1 MKKFIGIFTMLL
13 LTVFVLSSACKKHND
28 DDGAKFLTTDGF
40 VSSKWAGI
48 DQNSQEVTLQVT
60 SKTNMTITYY
70 ESKSLSKNTDGP
82 TKITVIIENY
92 DYNESTGAFSGN
104 GDDNKSY
111 SGTLTSTTKL
121 DLKLPSG
128 ETVALTKK

>member
-28 DDGAKFLTTDGF
+28 DDGAKFLTADGF
-40 VSSKWAGI
+40 ASSTWTGNDK
-48 DQNSQEVTLQVT
+48 NSQAVTLQVT

-82 TKITVIIENY
+82 TKITVKIENY
-92 DYNESTGAFSGN
+92 NYNESTGAFSGN

-111 SGTLTSTTKL
+111 SGKLTSTTKL
-121 DLKLPSG
+121 DLNLPSG